1 MITLPD
7 EVQVPDRPDV
17 PGLRFRRFRGAAD
30 HPGMVAANQ
39 AGRDAAGSEEVL
51 TVEGMANDYATL
63 TNCDLDRDVVI
74 VERDGAIIGYA
85 RAEWRDL
92 TDGTRGF
99 VSICH
104 LQPSECRQGI
114 GRAMLGWCEERLA
127 TKAAALPDRSAVPGM
142 MQAFGYATDAGAIA
156 LLHGAGW
163 TRAGHGYEMVRPTM
177 DDIPDVPMPTG
188 LVVRPVGT
196 DEASRRAVWD
206 AGIEAFRDHRAEQ
219 EASEGDWQRF
229 LGDRNGDPSL
239 WVIAFD
245 GDEIAGAVLGKI
257 DPAENA
263 HHGRERGI
271 ADEVFTRRPWRR
283 RGLARALLARA
294 LVRLRD
300 HGMTSAY
307 LGVDGL
313 NPNQAMTLYSSLGFE
328 VASMSIDWT
337 KPLPEWTGVP
347 APKGTP

>member
-1 MITLPD
+1 MVELAD

-17 PGLRFRRFRGAAD
+17 PRLMFRRFRGPSD
-30 HPGMVAANQ
+30 YPGMVASNQ
-39 AGRDAAGSEEVL
+39 AGRDAAGSEELV
-51 TVEGMANDYATL
+51 TVEGMANHYATL
-63 TNCDLDRDVVI
+63 TNCDLDRDVLI
-74 VERDGAIIGYA
+74 VERDSAMIGYA
-85 RAEWRDL
+85 RVEWRDL

-104 LQPSECRQGI
+104 LQPSEGRQGI

-127 TKAAALPDRSAVPGM
+127 TTAAALPDRSAVPGV
-142 MQAFGYATDAGAIA
+142 MQAFGYAADAGAVA
-156 LLHGAGW
+156 LLDGAGW

-177 DDIPDVPMPTG
+177 ADIPDVPLPTG

-196 DEASRRAVWD
+196 DEASRRAVWE
-206 AGIEAFRDHRAEQ
+206 AAIEAFRDHRAEQ
-219 EASEGDWQRF
+219 EPSEADWQRF

-239 WVIAFD
+239 WLVAFD

-271 ADEVFTRRPWRR
+271 ADEVFTRRAWRR
-283 RGLARALLARA
+283 RGLARALLART

-300 HGMTSAY
+300 RGMTSAY

-313 NPNQAMTLYSSLGFE
+313 NPNQAMTLYRSLGFE
-328 VASMSIDWT
+328 TSSMSIDWT
-337 KPLPEWTGVP
+337 KPLPAGTGVP
-347 APKGTP
+347 APSETP

>member
-1 MITLPD
+1 MIALAD
-7 EVQVPDRPDV
+7 EVAVPQRPAV
-17 PGLRFRRFRGAAD
+17 PGLRFRRFRGVAD
-30 HPGMVAANQ
+30 FPGMVAANQ

-51 TVEGMANDYATL
+51 TVEAMANDYANM
-63 TNCDLDRDVVI
+63 TNCDLDRDVLI
-74 VERDGAIIGYA
+74 VERDGAIRGYA
-85 RAEWRDL
+85 RVEWRDR
-92 TDGTRGF
+92 TDGTRAF
-99 VSICH
+99 ISICH

-127 TKAAALPDRSAVPGM
+127 TNAAALPDRSAVPGI
-142 MQAFGYATDAGAIA
+142 MQAFGYATDVGAIA
-156 LLHGAGW
+156 LLDGAGW
-163 TRAGHGYEMVRPTM
+163 TRAGYGYEMVRPTM
-177 DDIPDVPMPTG
+177 DDIPDVPMPEG

-196 DEASRRAVWD
+196 DAASRRAVWD
-206 AGIEAFRDHRAEQ
+206 AAVDAFRDHRGEQ
-219 EASEGDWQRF
+219 EPSEGDWQRF
-229 LGDRNGDPSL
+229 LGDRKADPAL
-239 WVIAFD
+239 WVIAYD

-271 ADEVFTRRPWRR
+271 ADEVFTRRTWRR

-328 VASMSIDWT
+328 EASMSIDWT
-337 KPLPEWTGVP
+337 KPLPAWTGVP
-347 APKGTP
+347 APSETP